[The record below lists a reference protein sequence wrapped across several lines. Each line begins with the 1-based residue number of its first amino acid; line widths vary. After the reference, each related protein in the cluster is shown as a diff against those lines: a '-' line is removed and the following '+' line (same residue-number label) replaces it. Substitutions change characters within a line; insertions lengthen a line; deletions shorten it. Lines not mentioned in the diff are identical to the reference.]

1 MELYQQTEAIKL
13 IGTLVKT
20 FPMGIKEAF
29 DQLYETF
36 GGNRAYYGV
45 SWMDDKGGI
54 IYYAMAPA
62 LSDTEEQL
70 TGYEKFTIPKGNY
83 RAETVKDWMSKTDSI
98 KDVFHRLTVGIKPNE
113 NHPCI
118 EWYQSDEEMHC
129 MVKVD

>member
-1 MELYQQTEAIKL
+1 MELYQQAEAIKL

-29 DQLYETF
+29 DQLYETL
-36 GGNRAYYGV
+36 GDKRAYYGV
-45 SWMDDKGGI
+45 SWMDEKGAI
-54 IYYAMAPA
+54 VYYAMAPA

-70 TGYEKFTIPKGNY
+70 TGYEKLTIPKGNY
-83 RAETVKDWMSKTDSI
+83 RTETVKDWMSKTDSI
-98 KDVFHRLTVGIKPNE
+98 KDVFHRLTAGIKPDE

-118 EWYQSDEEMHC
+118 EWYQSDDEMLC